1 MQLVTVGNHRGFN
14 LTTLTHY
21 AYEVVG
27 LGMGTSE
34 MSCEMGCVLSFGCDD
49 TLIFYGEEAM
59 QVWEM
64 LEGRSLDLAAL
75 NRARDAAAIK

>member
-14 LTTLTHY
+14 LATLTHY
-21 AYEVVG
+21 AKEVAPTETG
-27 LGMGTSE
+27 DDE
-34 MSCEMGCVLSFGCDD
+34 MSCILSFGCDD